1 MSVLSNGRLW
11 RRGCAGG
18 VAQLTLLATRAF
30 VVALKHGTEGAGT
43 GVLGRNNLVRC
54 LYLISYLSLSG
65 AFTDNQW
72 IKDNQW

>member
-1 MSVLSNGRLW
+1 MCG
-11 RRGCAGG
+11 RRGA
-18 VAQLTLLATRAF
+18 TNATRAF
-30 VVALKHGTEGAGT
+30 VLALKHGTEGAGT

-54 LYLISYLSLSG
+54 LYLISYLSFSG